1 MSAPVP
7 RRAHLFP
14 TTHHRSSRA
23 VLAGGMAAVAVA
35 SLALFATRATAQEE
49 PTWSQFQGGP
59 GHPGVLADGPPPPY
73 RVAWTLPAPAGDA
86 LSGAV
91 VAGDLVV
98 SVGEEAVYGI
108 DLASGAV
115 QWQIP
120 RAGGPLSVPAIGV
133 AGGRRILL
141 YLEGPGPVGAVGP
154 TSPSASP
161 SGGDPTSTTAASPSS
176 AATDEEGDTST
187 LVAVALGDR
196 TELWRTPLE
205 ALSRSGVTIDG
216 ANAFVGDEEGTVA
229 AVSLEDGA
237 VTWSQD
243 LDGHVDTPLAVSD
256 GQVYAVAR
264 NADTPQVVVAAFDTA
279 SGERGWPAVVLQAS
293 STAGSAPTAGGGS
306 VFVGSADRWVRALD
320 AGDGAERW
328 ATLALSL
335 FSPAT
340 SLAFDGES
348 VFAADIS
355 GGLYG
360 LDANDGERRWSFQL
374 NEVVLRSSPVVSG
387 ASVLLGLGDGRLVA
401 IDVSS
406 GHLIWESDASPGL
419 VGTIALST
427 DAVIAVKG
435 GRGAGLIAF
444 EHDPDGALV
453 DVPSP
458 TELDVGA
465 TLSRY
470 GLAAVLVFG
479 VALVPGLLARR
490 RFGPAAEGSDEIDDD
505 APDDDVVDETDRA
518 VGSASDEEEDA

>member
-1 MSAPVP
+1 MP
-7 RRAHLFP
+7 RHG
-14 TTHHRSSRA
+14 SSRA
-23 VLAGGMAAVAVA
+23 VLAAVMAVVAVA
-35 SLALFATRATAQEE
+35 SLALLAPATAQEE

-108 DLASGAV
+108 DVASGAV
-115 QWQIP
+115 EWQIP
-120 RAGGPLSVPAIGV
+120 RAVGPLSVPAIGM
-133 AGGRRILL
+133 AGGRRILV
-141 YLEGPGPVGAVGP
+141 YLEGPGPVEAAGP
-154 TSPSASP
+154 ASP
-161 SGGDPTSTTAASPSS
+161 SVSPTGDPTSTTAASPSP

-196 TELWRTPLE
+196 TELWRTPLQE
-205 ALSRSGVTIDG
+205 LSRSGVTIDG
-216 ANAFVGDEEGTVA
+216 ANAFVGDQGGTVA
-229 AVSLEDGA
+229 AIALEDGA
-237 VTWSQD
+237 VTWSQK
-243 LDGHVDTPLAVSD
+243 LDGRVDTPLAVSD

-264 NADTPQVVVAAFDTA
+264 NADTPQVVVAAFDAA
-279 SGERGWPAVVLQAS
+279 SGERGWPSVVLQAS
-293 STAGSAPTAGGGS
+293 STAGSSPTAGGGS

-328 ATLALSL
+328 ASLALSL

-355 GGLYG
+355 GGVYR
-360 LDANDGERRWSFQL
+360 LDANDGERRWSYQL
-374 NEVVLRSSPVVSG
+374 NEVVFRSSPVVSG
-387 ASVLLGLGDGRLVA
+387 SSVLLGLGDGRLVA
-401 IDVSS
+401 IDLSS
-406 GHLIWESDASPGL
+406 GHLVWESDPSPGL

-427 DAVIAVKG
+427 DAAIAVKG
-435 GRGAGLIAF
+435 GRRAGLIAF

-453 DVPSP
+453 DIPSP
-458 TELDVGA
+458 TELDVGT

-470 GLAAVLVFG
+470 GVAAVLVFG

-490 RFGPAAEGSDEIDDD
+490 RFGPAVEGSDEIDDD
-505 APDDDVVDETDRA
+505 APDDDVVDETDR
-518 VGSASDEEEDA
+518 VIGPGSDAEEDA

>member
-14 TTHHRSSRA
+14 MTHHRSLRA
-23 VLAGGMAAVAVA
+23 VLAAGMAAVAVA
-35 SLALFATRATAQEE
+35 SLALFATRASAQEE

-59 GHPGVLADGPPPPY
+59 GHPGILADGPAPPY

-91 VAGDLVV
+91 VAGDLAV
-98 SVGEEAVYGI
+98 SVGDEAIYGI
-108 DLASGAV
+108 DVASGAV

-133 AGGRRILL
+133 AGGRRILV
-141 YLEGPGPVGAVGP
+141 YLEGPGSVDAADP

-161 SGGDPTSTTAASPSS
+161 SGGDPTSTTAASPSP
-176 AATDEEGDTST
+176 ATTDEDGDTST
-187 LVAVALGDR
+187 LVAVGLGDR
-196 TELWRTPLE
+196 TELWRTPLQ

-229 AVSLEDGA
+229 AISLEDGA

-264 NADTPQVVVAAFDTA
+264 NLDTPQVVVAAFDAA

-320 AGDGAERW
+320 AGDGGERW

-335 FSPAT
+335 FSPVT

-360 LDANDGERRWSFQL
+360 LDANDGERRWSYQL
-374 NEVVLRSSPVVSG
+374 NEVVFRSSPVVSG

-406 GHLIWESDASPGL
+406 GHLVWESDASPGL

-458 TELDVGA
+458 TELDIGT

-479 VALVPGLLARR
+479 VALVPGLLARK
-490 RFGPAAEGSDEIDDD
+490 RFGLAAEGSDEIDDD
-505 APDDDVVDETDRA
+505 APDDDVVDEPDRA
-518 VGSASDEEEDA
+518 VGSGSDEEDA

>member
-1 MSAPVP
+1 MP
-7 RRAHLFP
+7 RHG
-14 TTHHRSSRA
+14 SSRA
-23 VLAGGMAAVAVA
+23 VLAAVMAVVAVA
-35 SLALFATRATAQEE
+35 SLALLAPATAQEE

-108 DLASGAV
+108 DVASGAV
-115 QWQIP
+115 EWQIP
-120 RAGGPLSVPAIGV
+120 RAGGPLSVPAIGM
-133 AGGRRILL
+133 AGGRRILV
-141 YLEGPGPVGAVGP
+141 YLEGPGPVDAAGP
-154 TSPSASP
+154 ASP
-161 SGGDPTSTTAASPSS
+161 SVSPTGDPTSTTAASPSP

-196 TELWRTPLE
+196 TELWRTPLQE
-205 ALSRSGVTIDG
+205 LSRSGVTIDG
-216 ANAFVGDEEGTVA
+216 ANAFVGDQGGTVA
-229 AVSLEDGA
+229 AIALEDGA
-237 VTWSQD
+237 VTWSQK
-243 LDGHVDTPLAVSD
+243 LDGLVDTPLAVSD

-264 NADTPQVVVAAFDTA
+264 NADTPQVVVAAFDAA
-279 SGERGWPAVVLQAS
+279 SGERGWPSVVLQAS
-293 STAGSAPTAGGGS
+293 STAGSSPTAGGGS

-328 ATLALSL
+328 ASLALSL

-355 GGLYG
+355 GGVYR
-360 LDANDGERRWSFQL
+360 LDANDGERRWSYQL
-374 NEVVLRSSPVVSG
+374 NEVVIRSSPVVSG
-387 ASVLLGLGDGRLVA
+387 SSVLLGLGDGRLVA

-406 GHLIWESDASPGL
+406 GHLVWESDPSPGL

-427 DAVIAVKG
+427 DAAIVVKG
-435 GRGAGLIAF
+435 GRRAGLIAF

-453 DVPSP
+453 DIPSP
-458 TELDVGA
+458 TELDVGT

-470 GLAAVLVFG
+470 GVAAVLVFG

-490 RFGPAAEGSDEIDDD
+490 RFGPAVEGSDEIDDD
-505 APDDDVVDETDRA
+505 APDDDVVDETDR
-518 VGSASDEEEDA
+518 VIGPGSDAEEDA

>member
-1 MSAPVP
+1 MT
-7 RRAHLFP
+7 HL
-14 TTHHRSSRA
+14 RSSRA
-23 VLAGGMAAVAVA
+23 VLAAGMAAVAVA
-35 SLALFATRATAQEE
+35 SLALFATRASAQEE

-91 VAGDLVV
+91 VAGDLLV

-108 DLASGAV
+108 DVASGMV
-115 QWQIP
+115 EWTVE
-120 RAGGPLSVPAIGV
+120 RADGPLSVPAIGV
-133 AGGRRILL
+133 AGGRRILV
-141 YLEGPGPVGAVGP
+141 YLEGPGPVDAAGP

-161 SGGDPTSTTAASPSS
+161 SGGDPTSAAASPSP
-176 AATDEEGDTST
+176 AAPGEEGDST
-187 LVAVALGDR
+187 LVAVALGDPG
-196 TELWRTPLE
+196 TELWRTDLGG
-205 ALSRSGVTIDG
+205 LSRSGVTIDG
-216 ANAFVGDEEGTVA
+216 ANAFVGDQEGTVA
-229 AVSLEDGA
+229 AISLEDGA

-264 NADTPQVVVAAFDTA
+264 NADTPQVVVAAFDAA
-279 SGERGWPAVVLQAS
+279 SGERGWPAVALQSS

-360 LDANDGERRWSFQL
+360 LDANNGERRWSYQL
-374 NEVVLRSSPVVSG
+374 NEVVFRSSPVVSG

-406 GHLIWESDASPGL
+406 GHLVWESDPSPGL

-458 TELDVGA
+458 TELDVGT

-518 VGSASDEEEDA
+518 VGSGSDEEEDA

>member
-1 MSAPVP
+1 MP
-7 RRAHLFP
+7 RP
-14 TTHHRSSRA
+14 GSSRA
-23 VLAGGMAAVAVA
+23 VPAVVLAVVAVA
-35 SLALFATRATAQEE
+35 SLAFLVPATAQEE

-59 GHPGVLADGPPPPY
+59 GHAGVLADGPPPPY

-108 DLASGAV
+108 DVASGAV

-120 RAGGPLSVPAIGV
+120 RAGGPLSVPAIGM
-133 AGGRRILL
+133 AGGRRILV
-141 YLEGPGPVGAVGP
+141 YLEGPGPVDAAGP
-154 TSPSASP
+154 ASPSASP
-161 SGGDPTSTTAASPSS
+161 SGGDPTPTTAPSPSS

-205 ALSRSGVTIDG
+205 GLSRSGVTIDG
-216 ANAFVGDEEGTVA
+216 ANAFVGDQGGTVA
-229 AVSLEDGA
+229 AISLEDGA
-237 VTWSQD
+237 VTWSQK
-243 LDGHVDTPLAVSD
+243 LDGLVDTPLAVSD
-256 GQVYAVAR
+256 GHVYAVAR
-264 NADTPQVVVAAFDTA
+264 NADTPQVVVAAFDAA
-279 SGERGWPAVVLQAS
+279 SGEQGWPSVVLQAS
-293 STAGSAPTAGGGS
+293 STAGSSPTAGEGS

-328 ATLALSL
+328 ASLALSL

-355 GGLYG
+355 GGLYR
-360 LDANDGERRWSFQL
+360 LDANDGERRWSYQL
-374 NEVVLRSSPVVSG
+374 NEIVFRSSPVVSG
-387 ASVLLGLGDGRLVA
+387 SSVLLGLGDGRLVA

-406 GHLIWESDASPGL
+406 GHLVWESDPSPGL

-427 DAVIAVKG
+427 DAAIAVKG
-435 GRGAGLIAF
+435 GRRAGLIAF

-458 TELDVGA
+458 TELDVGT

-490 RFGPAAEGSDEIDDD
+490 RFGPAEGSDEVDDG
-505 APDDDVVDETDRA
+505 ASDDVVDKTDRA
-518 VGSASDEEEDA
+518 LGTGSDAEEDA